1 MEIIKKNKK
10 ILYSMSGLC
19 PKTKHATVKQFNKT
33 KEKKELQKQK
43 YDSWEKGGKKLASH
57 LVYLTNYDKENI
69 W

>member
-1 MEIIKKNKK
+1 MEIKQKNKK

-43 YDSWEKGGKKLASH
+43 FDS
-57 LVYLTNYDKENI
+57 
-69 W
+69 